1 MSSTPQK
8 EVTEEKQ
15 QQQQQQVEQQTQDTV
30 TEEETM
36 TMDEQTAE
44 EKQEVKEEEQNIE
57 EKTPV
62 KAATPTNRKTPNHAT
77 SASKSATK
85 RKFDALHARNAA
97 AVPSI
102 SEHEMNKKA
111 RVSALMK
118 TPGTKPSGV
127 AKKAPTKARDFA
139 FARPTASSASRTAAL
154 AKDHAHPK
162 ATQTHPPARHVLQP
176 RNTPAKVQ
184 HVSTPAPKTPTDKA
198 SRPHCSYTPYTGP
211 LPPLTVESSFAPKGS
226 QNMSHQ
232 WNTKL
237 PAAARKPRP
246 ASVMKTRPQSST
258 GKENNGVNTDEGAA
272 TNAASSSKANR
283 ALIKSSK
290 IVTKEQNRSA
300 FKEKVKAQRLL
311 SQEDARSISTSS
323 VEPMA

>member
-15 QQQQQQVEQQTQDTV
+15 QQQQEEVEQQTQDTV

-36 TMDEQTAE
+36 TMDKQTAE
-44 EKQEVKEEEQNIE
+44 EKQEVKEEEQNIEEKMEEKEEEKQNIE

-102 SEHEMNKKA
+102 SEHETNKKA

-198 SRPHCSYTPYTGP
+198 SRPHCSYTPYTA
-211 LPPLTVESSFAPKGS
+211 PP
-226 QNMSHQ
+226 
-232 WNTKL
+232 
-237 PAAARKPRP
+237 
-246 ASVMKTRPQSST
+246 
-258 GKENNGVNTDEGAA
+258 GVRDEDTTAELDC
-272 TNAASSSKANR
+272 KANR